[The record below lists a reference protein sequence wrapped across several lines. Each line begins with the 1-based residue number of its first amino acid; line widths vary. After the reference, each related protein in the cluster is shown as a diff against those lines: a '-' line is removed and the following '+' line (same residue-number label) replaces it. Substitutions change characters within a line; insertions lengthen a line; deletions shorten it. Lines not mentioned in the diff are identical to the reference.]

1 MEEIFKK
8 KLIVKYSRLLVDYRL
23 SPIRSGNI
31 SLRHTRENKTGL
43 LISPSGKKNEA
54 LKTGDIVFVEEK
66 GNYNS
71 KLYQPSSELNFHKD
85 IYNNFMCNAVVHAH
99 SKYAV
104 ILSCLYK
111 KIPSFHYM
119 IALAGGNDIKTAE
132 YAIYGSKKLSTNII
146 KAMKERKACL
156 ISNHGQVTIGNT
168 LEQAFELAQEVEL
181 LCEYYYKCKLI
192 GKPKIISNKEMDKVI
207 KKINNYKNN

>member
-1 MEEIFKK
+1 
-8 KLIVKYSRLLVDYRL
+8 
-23 SPIRSGNI
+23 
-31 SLRHTRENKTGL
+31 
-43 LISPSGKKNEA
+43 
-54 LKTGDIVFVEEK
+54 
-66 GNYNS
+66 
-71 KLYQPSSELNFHKD
+71 
-85 IYNNFMCNAVVHAH
+85 
-99 SKYAV
+99 
-104 ILSCLYK
+104 
-111 KIPSFHYM
+111 M

-132 YAIYGSKKLSTNII
+132 YAIYGSKKLSVNII

-192 GKPKIISNKEMDKVI
+192 GKPKIIRNKEMDKVI